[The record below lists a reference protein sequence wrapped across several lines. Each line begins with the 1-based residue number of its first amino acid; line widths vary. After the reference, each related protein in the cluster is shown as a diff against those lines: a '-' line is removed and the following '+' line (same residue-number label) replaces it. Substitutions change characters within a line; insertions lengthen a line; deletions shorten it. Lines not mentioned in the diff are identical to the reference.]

1 MTPIVALHD
10 PTALTWHFLLLELTV
25 LTWAGLTLR
34 HALRAH
40 RRGDRAALLTW
51 VTILTYGV
59 AMEGVSYTAVDNF
72 AHGQFTVMFLGGKLP
87 LYITA
92 VYPVLLYTGIAV
104 ARALR
109 LRPAAEAITAGAL
122 IVALDVPY
130 DLAGPRAGWWRW
142 FDTDPNIAY
151 RWGGVPVTS
160 FYWHLAFGAVLAAL
174 TAFAAR
180 RARRP
185 PPLWWAFPLA
195 TLTIVL
201 GVLAFTPFHGL
212 AALGVSHGVIVG
224 GSLAGAALVALGA
237 FTLRRPADKLAGRGQ
252 PA

>member
-1 MTPIVALHD
+1 MTPIVAFTD
-10 PTALTWHFLLLELTV
+10 PTQMAWHFLVLEFTV
-25 LTWAGLTLR
+25 LVWAGLTLR
-34 HALRAH
+34 HALRAD

-51 VTILTYGV
+51 VTIITYGV
-59 AMEGVSYTAVDNF
+59 AMEVVSYTLVDNF
-72 AHGQFTVMFLGGKLP
+72 AHGQFTVMFLGRKLP

-92 VYPVLLYTGIAV
+92 VYPVLLYTGITA
-104 ARALR
+104 ARSLR
-109 LRPAAEAITAGAL
+109 LRPGAEAITAGAF

-130 DLAGPRAGWWRW
+130 DLTGPRAGWWRW

-151 RWGGVPVTS
+151 RWAGVPVTS
-160 FYWHLAFGAVLAAL
+160 FYWHLAFGGVLAAL

-180 RARRP
+180 RRR
-185 PPLWWAFPLA
+185 PPLWWALPLA
-195 TLTIVL
+195 GATIVL

-224 GSLAGAALVALGA
+224 GSLAGAALVAIGA